1 MLSLLKNF
9 EEIGGRTKFPMG
21 SFLGGAKHNFPMQVG
36 GYSTNASC
44 KSFMENYRCYVVEII
59 LELDLTHVKMLK
71 HQC

>member
-1 MLSLLKNF
+1 
-9 EEIGGRTKFPMG
+9 MG

-44 KSFMENYRCYVVEII
+44 KSFMEYYRCYVVEII